1 MIGDGDS
8 HTLKIALIG
17 NPNSGKST
25 VFNQM
30 TGLRQ
35 RTGNFPGVTVE
46 VKEGTLRFPNGH
58 EATLYDFPGTYSL
71 YPTSSDEKVV
81 TSVLANPADPFF
93 PDALVYVADV
103 TKLEKHL
110 LLFTQ
115 LLDLN
120 LPLLLALNM
129 SDSAAEL
136 GIKVNA
142 SKLAESFGVPV
153 IPISGRTGQNTMRL
167 IIELEKMVDGPRST
181 VHGARSTMDGA
192 RLTVDGARPTVD
204 GTRKSEPGDS
214 VYREPSTVY
223 RKPFYPLTES
233 EKQVS
238 EAIRHNLGV
247 ENPYRA
253 LLLAHHSEWLF
264 FLKKTEKDTIA
275 AIVTTKNFQ
284 SLRAQ
289 VDETLERYD
298 RFTPISQAAVATPPA
313 FPNTPTDRI
322 DAILTHR
329 IGGPLIFF
337 VVMMLVFQAIFDWS
351 TYPMDW
357 IESGFAAL
365 SEFLTAQMPAA
376 WYTELLT
383 EGILAG
389 LGGILVF
396 VPQIAILFLLI
407 SILEEVGYMSR
418 VVFMFD
424 KTMRRFG
431 MNGRSMVSLISGSA
445 CAVPA
450 IMSSRTIGNWQE
462 RLITIMVTPFISCS
476 ARIPVYL
483 VLIGLAV
490 PAIKIGGILNLQSL
504 VFGAMYV
511 LGVLTAFAAGWAMK
525 RWLNR
530 REHSFLAIEL
540 PVYRMPL
547 LKNVLLNVW
556 EKVLAF
562 IAGAG
567 KIILIVSIALW
578 ALSRFGPGDSIE
590 KAEIAA
596 KTEALESKLDS
607 ADTDGLIQQRK
618 LEASWAGQSGKLMEP
633 VIRPLGYDWKIG
645 IALLTSFAA
654 REVFTGTLA
663 VLYNMGGSEA
673 DINDRGENEAKATL
687 RERMK
692 SEKFSDTGNPVYTL
706 ATALSLLVFYA
717 LAMQCFSTLAVVRRE
732 TGSWKWA
739 ALQFG
744 FMSGLAYL
752 AAWAVYVLFS

>member
-1 MIGDGDS
+1 MNGDGAS
-8 HTLKIALIG
+8 IKLKIALIG

-25 VFNQM
+25 VFNQL

-46 VKEGTLRFPNGH
+46 VKEGALILPGGSESILF
-58 EATLYDFPGTYSL
+58 DFPGTYSL
-71 YPTSSDEKVV
+71 YPTASDEKVV
-81 TSVLANPADPFF
+81 ASVLTNPADPFF

-120 LPLLLALNM
+120 IPVLLALNF
-129 SDSAAEL
+129 SDSAEEL

-142 SKLAESFGVPV
+142 SRLSESFDVPV
-153 IPISGRTGQNTMRL
+153 IPISGRTGLNVNRL
-167 IIELEKMVDGPRST
+167 VLELEKMLNQTQVNSSR
-181 VHGARSTMDGA
+181 V
-192 RLTVDGARPTVD
+192 
-204 GTRKSEPGDS
+204 
-214 VYREPSTVY
+214 
-223 RKPFYPLTES
+223 PFYRLKDA

-238 EAIRHNLGV
+238 EAIRQNLSV

-253 LLLAHHSEWLF
+253 LLIAHHAHWLH
-264 FLKKTEKDTIA
+264 FLKPTEKETVS
-275 AIVTTKNFQ
+275 AIVSTKNFQ

-298 RFTPISQAAVATPPA
+298 RFVPISQSAIVSPPA

-329 IGGPLIFF
+329 VAGPLIFF
-337 VVMMLVFQAIFDWS
+337 SVMLLVFQAIFDWS
-351 TYPMDW
+351 VYPMDW
-357 IESGFAAL
+357 IEGGFAFI
-365 SEFLTAQMPAA
+365 SDFLKAQMPEV

-383 EGILAG
+383 DGILAG

-407 SILEEVGYMSR
+407 SILEEIGYMSR

-462 RLITIMVTPFISCS
+462 RLITVMVTPFISCS

-490 PAIKIGGILNLQSL
+490 PAIKFGGVLSLQSL
-504 VFGAMYV
+504 VFGAMYL
-511 LGVLTAFAAGWAMK
+511 LGIIAAFSSGWAMK
-525 RWLNR
+525 RWLHR

-540 PVYRMPL
+540 PVYRMPHW
-547 LKNVLLNVW
+547 KNVMMNVW
-556 EKVLAF
+556 EKVKAF

-567 KIILIVSIALW
+567 KIILVVSIALW
-578 ALSRFGPGDSIE
+578 GLSRFGPGNSIE
-590 KAEIAA
+590 QANRAAE
-596 KTEALESKLDS
+596 KEAIQMSLDS
-607 ADTDGLIQQRK
+607 VETQGLMQQRA
-618 LEASWAGQSGKLMEP
+618 LEASWAGQAGKIMEP

-673 DINDRGENEAKATL
+673 DINDRSENAAKATL

-692 SEKFSDTGNPVYTL
+692 NEKFRDSGKPVYTL

-717 LAMQCFSTLAVVRRE
+717 LSMQCFSTLAVVRRE

-739 ALQFG
+739 ALQFA
-744 FMSGLAYL
+744 FMSIAAYL
-752 AAWAVYVLFS
+752 GAWAVYVLFS

>member
-1 MIGDGDS
+1 MTEAS
-8 HTLKIALIG
+8 PSLKIALIG

-46 VKEGTLRFPNGH
+46 VKEGTFRFPSGQ

-71 YPTSSDEKVV
+71 YPTSTDEKVV
-81 TSVLANPADPFF
+81 ASVLTNPADPFF
-93 PDALVYVADV
+93 PDAFVYVADV

-142 SKLAESFGVPV
+142 SKLAEAFGVPV

-167 IIELEKMVDGPRST
+167 IVELEKMVRHTEASNRSSFI
-181 VHGARSTMDGA
+181 VHRS
-192 RLTVDGARPTVD
+192 
-204 GTRKSEPGDS
+204 
-214 VYREPSTVY
+214 
-223 RKPFYPLTES
+223 PFYPLTDL

-238 EAIRHNLGV
+238 EAVRQNLGV

-253 LLLAHHSEWLF
+253 LLLAHHAAWLP
-264 FLKKTEKDTIA
+264 FLKNGEKETVTTI
-275 AIVTTKNFQ
+275 VSTKNFQ

-298 RFTPISQAAVATPPA
+298 RFTPISQAAIVRPAA

-322 DAILTHR
+322 DAVLTHR
-329 IGGPLIFF
+329 VAGPLIFF
-337 VVMMLVFQAIFDWS
+337 AVMMLVFQAIFDWS
-351 TYPMDW
+351 VYPMDW
-357 IESGFAAL
+357 IESGFGSL
-365 SEFLTAQMPAA
+365 SDFLTARMPAA

-383 EGILAG
+383 DGILAG

-396 VPQIAILFLLI
+396 VPQIAILFLLV

-462 RLITIMVTPFISCS
+462 RLITVMVTPFISCS

-490 PAIKIGGILNLQSL
+490 PAVKLGGVLSLQSL

-511 LGVLTAFAAGWAMK
+511 LGVLAAFASGWVMK

-547 LKNVLLNVW
+547 WKNVLLDVW
-556 EKVLAF
+556 GKVQAF
-562 IAGAG
+562 VVGAG
-567 KIILIVSIALW
+567 KIILLVSIALW
-578 ALSRFGPGDSIE
+578 ALSRFGPGDSME
-590 KAEIAA
+590 QADRAA
-596 KTEALESKLDS
+596 QTEALQSRFDS
-607 ADTDGLIQQRK
+607 VDTEGLVQQRR
-618 LEASWAGQSGKLMEP
+618 LEASWAGQAGKWMEP

-663 VLYNMGGSEA
+663 VLYNMGGAEA
-673 DINDRGENEAKATL
+673 DINDRSDNAAKATL

-692 SEKFSDTGNPVYTL
+692 NEKFGDTGKPVYSL

-739 ALQFG
+739 AFQFV

-752 AAWAVYVLFS
+752 AAWLVYVVFS

>member
-1 MIGDGDS
+1 MNQV
-8 HTLKIALIG
+8 TPPLKIALIG

-46 VKEGTLRFPNGH
+46 VKEGTLNFPNGH

-81 TSVLANPADPFF
+81 AAVLTNPIDPYF
-93 PDALVYVADV
+93 PDAMVYVADV

-120 LPLLLALNM
+120 IPVLLALNM
-129 SDSAAEL
+129 SDSAEDL

-142 SKLAESFGVPV
+142 SKISESFGVPV
-153 IPISGRTGQNTMRL
+153 IPISGRTGHNTMRL
-167 IIELEKMVDGPRST
+167 IVELEKMATGERLMVNRKPF
-181 VHGARSTMDGA
+181 TMN
-192 RLTVDGARPTVD
+192 RP
-204 GTRKSEPGDS
+204 
-214 VYREPSTVY
+214 
-223 RKPFYPLTES
+223 PFYPLTDS

-238 EAIRHNLGV
+238 EAIRQNLGV

-253 LLLAHHSEWLF
+253 LLIGHHGSWLP
-264 FLKKTEKDTIA
+264 FLNTAEKETVA
-275 AIVTTKNFQ
+275 AIVLTKNFQ

-289 VDETLERYD
+289 VDETLDRYD
-298 RFTPISQAAVATPPA
+298 RFIPLSQAAIVSPPA

-322 DAILTHR
+322 DAVLTHR
-329 IGGPLIFF
+329 LWGPLIFF
-337 VVMMLVFQAIFDWS
+337 AVMMLVFQAIFDWS
-351 TYPMDW
+351 NYPMGW
-357 IESGFAAL
+357 IEIGFAKL
-365 SEFLTAQMPAA
+365 SEFLTLQLPAA
-376 WYTELLT
+376 WYTEMLT
-383 EGILAG
+383 DGILAG

-407 SILEEVGYMSR
+407 SILEEIGYMSR

-462 RLITIMVTPFISCS
+462 RLITVMVTPFISCS

-483 VLIGLAV
+483 VLIGIAV
-490 PAIKIGGILNLQSL
+490 PATKVGGFVSLQSL
-504 VFGAMYV
+504 VFGAMYL
-511 LGVLTAFAAGWAMK
+511 LGVLAAFSSGWAMK
-525 RWLNR
+525 RWLHR

-540 PVYRMPL
+540 PVYRIPL
-547 LKNVLLNVW
+547 WKNVFLNVW
-556 EKVLAF
+556 EKVKAF
-562 IAGAG
+562 VVGAG
-567 KIILIVSIALW
+567 KIILVVSIALW
-578 ALSRFGPGDSIE
+578 ALSRFGPGNSIE
-590 KAEIAA
+590 QAA
-596 KTEALESKLDS
+596 VLAQTEAVQLNLDS
-607 ADTDGLIQQRK
+607 AGTDGLVHQRS
-618 LEASWAGQSGKLMEP
+618 LEASWAGQAGKLMEP

-663 VLYNMGGSEA
+663 VLYNMGGAES
-673 DINDRGENEAKATL
+673 DINDHSENEAKATL
-687 RERMK
+687 RQRMQK
-692 SEKFSDTGNPVYTL
+692 EKFSDTGDPVYSL

-717 LAMQCFSTLAVVRRE
+717 LSMQCFSTLAVVRRE

-739 ALQFG
+739 GLQFG
-744 FMSGLAYL
+744 FMSLLAYL
-752 AAWAVYVLFS
+752 GAWAVYVLFS

>member
-1 MIGDGDS
+1 MAHLKFMHGDGDS
-8 HTLKIALIG
+8 HPLKIALIG

-25 VFNQM
+25 VFNQL

-46 VKEGTLRFPNGH
+46 VKEGTIHFPNGQ
-58 EATLYDFPGTYSL
+58 EAVLYDFPGTYSL

-81 TSVLANPADPFF
+81 ATVMCNPEDPFF
-93 PDALVYVADV
+93 PDVLLYVADV

-115 LLDLN
+115 LLDLK
-120 LPLLLALNM
+120 LPMVLALNM
-129 SDSAAEL
+129 ADSAAGL
-136 GIKVNA
+136 GIKIN
-142 SKLAESFGVPV
+142 SQKLSEIFGVPV
-153 IPISGRTGQNTMRL
+153 IPISGRTGHNTMRL
-167 IIELEKMVDGPRST
+167 LLEMEKLVSQNASILRS
-181 VHGARSTMDGA
+181 S
-192 RLTVDGARPTVD
+192 
-204 GTRKSEPGDS
+204 
-214 VYREPSTVY
+214 
-223 RKPFYPLTES
+223 FYTFTES
-233 EKQVS
+233 EKQVA
-238 EAIRHNLGV
+238 EAVRLNLSI
-247 ENPYRA
+247 EEPYRA
-253 LLLAHHSEWLF
+253 LLTAHHASWLP
-264 FLKKTEKDTIA
+264 FLKNTEKETIA
-275 AIVTTKNFQ
+275 AILDTKKFQ

-298 RFTPISQAAVATPPA
+298 RFTPITQAAISTPPA
-313 FPNTPTDRI
+313 FPNTGTDRI

-329 IGGPLIFF
+329 IWGPTIFF
-337 VVMMLVFQAIFDWS
+337 LVMLLVFQAIFDWS

-357 IESGFAAL
+357 IEQGFGML
-365 SEFLTAQMPAA
+365 GEFFTSKLPAA

-383 EGILAG
+383 DGILAG

-396 VPQIAILFLLI
+396 VPQIALLFFLI
-407 SILEEVGYMSR
+407 SILEEIGYMSR

-450 IMSSRTIGNWQE
+450 IMSSRTISNWQE
-462 RLITIMVTPFISCS
+462 RLITVMVTPFISCS

-490 PAIKIGGILNLQSL
+490 PAIKIAGVFNLQSL
-504 VFGAMYV
+504 VFGAMYL
-511 LGVLTAFAAGWAMK
+511 LGLLTAFLAGWAMK

-540 PVYRMPL
+540 PVYRMPHW
-547 LKNVLLNVW
+547 KNVFLNVW
-556 EKVLAF
+556 ENVRSF

-578 ALSRFGPGDSIE
+578 ALSRFGPGDAIAQAE
-590 KAEIAA
+590 KSALVEAAE
-596 KTEALESKLDS
+596 KGKDSTETEDLV
-607 ADTDGLIQQRK
+607 QQRR
-618 LEASWAGQSGKLMEP
+618 LEASWAGQAGKWMEP
-633 VIRPLGYDWKIG
+633 AIRPLGYDWKIG

-663 VLYNMGGSEA
+663 VLYNMGDQEA
-673 DINDRGENEAKATL
+673 DITSRTETEAKATL
-687 RERMK
+687 RQKMK
-692 SEKFSDTGNPVYTL
+692 AEKFSDTGKPVYSL

-732 TGSWKWA
+732 TGNWKWA
-739 ALQFG
+739 GLQFVC
-744 FMSGLAYL
+744 MSLLAYF

>member
-1 MIGDGDS
+1 MNGDGD
-8 HTLKIALIG
+8 LPIIKIALIG

-25 VFNQM
+25 IFNQM

-35 RTGNFPGVTVE
+35 RTGNFPGITVE
-46 VKEGTLRFPNGH
+46 VKEGTLHFPSGQ
-58 EATLYDFPGTYSL
+58 EAVLYDFPGTYSL

-81 TSVLANPADPFF
+81 ASVLTNPADPYF
-93 PDALVYVADV
+93 PEAMVYVADV

-120 LPLLLALNM
+120 IPLLLALNM
-129 SDSAAEL
+129 SDSAAEM

-142 SKLAESFGVPV
+142 SKLSEAFGVPV
-153 IPISGRTGQNTMRL
+153 IPISGRTGHNTMRL
-167 IIELEKMVDGPRST
+167 IVELEKMV
-181 VHGARSTMDGA
+181 H
-192 RLTVDGARPTVD
+192 
-204 GTRKSEPGDS
+204 GTRFTEDRPPFT
-214 VYREPSTVY
+214 VNRPPSTVN
-223 RKPFYPLTES
+223 RVPSTVNRPPFYPLTES

-238 EAIRHNLGV
+238 EAIRQNLRV
-247 ENPYRA
+247 ENPYRS
-253 LLLAHHSEWLF
+253 LLIAHHSNWLL
-264 FLKKTEKDTIA
+264 FLKPVEKETVSTIVA
-275 AIVTTKNFQ
+275 TKNFQ

-298 RFTPISQAAVATPPA
+298 RFIPISQASVASPPT

-322 DAILTHR
+322 DAVLTHR
-329 IGGPLIFF
+329 VGGPLIFF
-337 VVMMLVFQAIFDWS
+337 AVMMLVFQAIFDWS
-351 TYPMDW
+351 SYPMDW
-357 IESGFAAL
+357 IETGFGSL
-365 SEFLTAQMPAA
+365 SDFLTAHMPAT

-383 EGILAG
+383 NGILAG

-407 SILEEVGYMSR
+407 SILEEVGYMAR

-462 RLITIMVTPFISCS
+462 RLITVMVTPFISCS

-483 VLIGLAV
+483 VLIGMAV
-490 PAIKIGGILNLQSL
+490 PATRFGGIVSLQSL
-504 VFGAMYV
+504 VFGSMYL
-511 LGVLTAFAAGWAMK
+511 LGVLAAFASGWAMK
-525 RWLNR
+525 RWLRR

-540 PVYRMPL
+540 PVYRIPL
-547 LKNVLLNVW
+547 WKNVLLNVW
-556 EKVLAF
+556 GKVKAF
-562 IAGAG
+562 IVGAG
-567 KIILIVSIALW
+567 KIILVVSMALW
-578 ALSRFGPGDSIE
+578 GLSRFGPGDAIE
-590 KAEIAA
+590 QADQSAQ
-596 KTEALESKLDS
+596 TEARQSNLDS
-607 ADTDGLIQQRK
+607 TEMHGLVQQRR
-618 LEASWAGQSGKLMEP
+618 LEASWAGQAGKWMEP

-663 VLYNMGGSEA
+663 VLYNMEGSEA
-673 DINDRGENEAKATL
+673 DINDSSENAAKATL

-692 SEKFSDTGNPVYTL
+692 KEKFMDTGKPVYTF

-717 LAMQCFSTLAVVRRE
+717 LSMQCFSTLAVVRRE

-744 FMSGLAYL
+744 FMSIAAYL
-752 AAWAVYVLFS
+752 GAWSVYSLFS

>member
-1 MIGDGDS
+1 MSCLPIMTDGS
-8 HTLKIALIG
+8 PSLKIALIG

-58 EATLYDFPGTYSL
+58 EATLFDFPGTYSL
-71 YPTSSDEKVV
+71 YPTSTDEKVV
-81 TSVLANPADPFF
+81 ASVLTDPAAPYF
-93 PDALVYVADV
+93 PDAMVYVADV

-120 LPLLLALNM
+120 IPLLLALNM

-142 SKLAESFGVPV
+142 AKLAESFGVPV
-153 IPISGRTGQNTMRL
+153 IPISGRTGHNTMRL
-167 IIELEKMVDGPRST
+167 ILELEKMVNK
-181 VHGARSTMDGA
+181 V
-192 RLTVDGARPTVD
+192 PTNTDRV
-204 GTRKSEPGDS
+204 
-214 VYREPSTVY
+214 
-223 RKPFYPLTES
+223 PFYPLTES

-238 EAIRHNLGV
+238 EAIRQNLGV

-253 LLLAHHSEWLF
+253 LLLAHHAGWLH
-264 FLKKTEKDTIA
+264 FLTQQEKETVS
-275 AIVTTKNFQ
+275 AIVSTKKFQ

-298 RFTPISQAAVATPPA
+298 RFIPISQAAVASPPT

-322 DAILTHR
+322 DAVLTHR
-329 IGGPLIFF
+329 LGGPLIFF
-337 VVMMLVFQAIFDWS
+337 AVMMLVFQAIFDWS
-351 TYPMDW
+351 VYPMDW
-357 IESGFAAL
+357 IESGFESL
-365 SEFLTAQMPAA
+365 SSFLTDQLPAA

-462 RLITIMVTPFISCS
+462 RLITVMVTPFISCS

-490 PAIKIGGILNLQSL
+490 PAVKLGGFLSLQSL

-511 LGVLTAFAAGWAMK
+511 LGVLAAFASGWAMK
-525 RWLNR
+525 RWLHR

-540 PVYRMPL
+540 PVYRIPHWR
-547 LKNVLLNVW
+547 NVALDVW
-556 EKVLAF
+556 EKVRAF
-562 IAGAG
+562 IVGAG
-567 KIILIVSIALW
+567 KIILVVSIALW
-578 ALSRFGPGDSIE
+578 GLSRFGPGDSIE
-590 KAEIAA
+590 QADRMAQ
-596 KTEALESKLDS
+596 TEAVEASMDS
-607 ADTDGLIQQRK
+607 VETEGHVQQRR
-618 LEASWAGQSGKLMEP
+618 LEASWAGQAGKLMEP

-663 VLYNMGGSEA
+663 VLYNMGGAEA
-673 DINDRGENEAKATL
+673 DINDRSENEAKATL

-692 SEKFSDTGNPVYTL
+692 SEKFSDTGKPVYTL

-717 LAMQCFSTLAVVRRE
+717 LAMQCFSTLAVVKRE

-739 ALQFG
+739 MLQFG
-744 FMSGLAYL
+744 FMSAAAYL
-752 AAWAVYVLFS
+752 GAWAVYVLFS

>member
-1 MIGDGDS
+1 MNGDS
-8 HTLKIALIG
+8 GNPLPLKIALIG

-25 VFNQM
+25 VFNQI

-35 RTGNFPGVTVE
+35 RTGNFPGITVE
-46 VKEGTLRFPNGH
+46 AKEGTLRLPSGK
-58 EATLYDFPGTYSL
+58 EAILYDFPGTYSL
-71 YPTSSDEKVV
+71 YPTASDEKVV
-81 TSVLANPADPFF
+81 VSVLANPSDPFF
-93 PDALVYVADV
+93 PDILVYVADV

-120 LPLLLALNM
+120 LPILLALNM
-129 SDSAAEL
+129 SDSATEL

-142 SKLAESFGVPV
+142 SKLSDAFGVPV
-153 IPISGRTGQNTMRL
+153 VPISGRTGENTMRL
-167 IIELEKMVDGPRST
+167 MAELENMANESRS
-181 VHGARSTMDGA
+181 VSNRA
-192 RLTVDGARPTVD
+192 
-204 GTRKSEPGDS
+204 
-214 VYREPSTVY
+214 
-223 RKPFYPLTES
+223 PFYPLTES

-238 EAIRHNLGV
+238 EAIRQNLGV
-247 ENPYRA
+247 ENHYRA
-253 LLLAHHSEWLF
+253 LLLAHHADWLH
-264 FLKKTEKDTIA
+264 FLNNPEKETVA
-275 AIVTTKNFQ
+275 AIVSTKNFQ
-284 SLRAQ
+284 SLRTQ

-298 RFTPISQAAVATPPA
+298 RFTPISQAAVVAPPA

-322 DAILTHR
+322 DAVLTHR
-329 IGGPLIFF
+329 IGGPLVFF
-337 VVMMLVFQAIFDWS
+337 AVMMLIFQAIFDWS
-351 TYPMDW
+351 GYPMDW
-357 IESGFAAL
+357 IEGGFGML
-365 SEFLTAQMPAA
+365 SEFITQRMPAA
-376 WYTELLT
+376 WYTELIT
-383 EGILAG
+383 DGILAG
-389 LGGILVF
+389 FGGILVF

-407 SILEEVGYMSR
+407 SVLEEVGYMAR

-424 KTMRRFG
+424 KTMRRYG
-431 MNGRSMVSLISGSA
+431 MNGRSMVSLISGTA

-450 IMSSRTIGNWQE
+450 IMSTRTIGNWQE
-462 RLITIMVTPFISCS
+462 RLITVMVTPFISCS

-490 PAIKIGGILNLQSL
+490 PAVKLGGFLSL
-504 VFGAMYV
+504 RSVVFGAMYL

-540 PVYRMPL
+540 PVYRIPDW
-547 LKNVLLNVW
+547 KNVLMNTW
-556 EKVLAF
+556 EKVWAF
-562 IAGAG
+562 IVGAG
-567 KIILIVSIALW
+567 KIILVVSIALW

-590 KAEIAA
+590 RAA
-596 KTEALESKLDS
+596 KVAEQEAIQKNMDPAEM
-607 ADTDGLIQQRK
+607 DGFVQQRK
-618 LEASWAGQSGKLMEP
+618 LEASWAGQAGKWLEP
-633 VIRPLGYDWKIG
+633 AIRPLGYDWKIG

-663 VLYNMGGSEA
+663 VLYNMGGAEG
-673 DINDRGENEAKATL
+673 DINDRTENEAKATL

-692 SEKFSDTGNPVYTL
+692 SEKFSDTGEPVYTL

-739 ALQFG
+739 LLQFV

-752 AAWAVYVLFS
+752 AAWLVYVLFS

>member
-1 MIGDGDS
+1 MNDVDGS
-8 HTLKIALIG
+8 PTLKIALIG

-46 VKEGTLRFPNGH
+46 VKEGTLRFPSGH
-58 EATLYDFPGTYSL
+58 EATLFDFPGTYSL

-81 TSVLANPADPFF
+81 ASVLTNPADPYF
-93 PDALVYVADV
+93 PDAMVYVADV

-120 LPLLLALNM
+120 IPLLLALNL

-142 SKLAESFGVPV
+142 SKLSESFGVPV
-153 IPISGRTGQNTMRL
+153 IPISGRTGHNTMRL
-167 IIELEKMVDGPRST
+167 ILELEKMVKSHRST
-181 VHGARSTMDGA
+181 VNSQQSTVNSQQSIVNSQQSTVNSQQSTVNSQRST
-192 RLTVDGARPTVD
+192 
-204 GTRKSEPGDS
+204 
-214 VYREPSTVY
+214 
-223 RKPFYPLTES
+223 FYPLTDS

-238 EAIRHNLGV
+238 EAIRQNLGV
-247 ENPYRA
+247 QNPYRA
-253 LLLAHHSEWLF
+253 LLLAHHSNWLH
-264 FLKKTEKDTIA
+264 FLNAQEKETVSTI
-275 AIVTTKNFQ
+275 VSTKNFQ

-298 RFTPISQAAVATPPA
+298 RFIPISQAAVVSPPA

-322 DAILTHR
+322 DAVLTHR
-329 IGGPLIFF
+329 LGGPLIFF
-337 VVMMLVFQAIFDWS
+337 TVMMLVFQAIFDWS
-351 TYPMDW
+351 VYPMDW
-357 IESGFAAL
+357 IESGFALL
-365 SEFLTAQMPAA
+365 SDFLTAQMPAA
-376 WYTELLT
+376 WYTELIT
-383 EGILAG
+383 DGILAG

-462 RLITIMVTPFISCS
+462 RLITVMVTPFISCS

-490 PAIKIGGILNLQSL
+490 PAIKLGGVLSLQSL

-511 LGVLTAFAAGWAMK
+511 LGVLAAFATGWIMK
-525 RWLNR
+525 HWLHR

-540 PVYRMPL
+540 PVYRMPHW
-547 LKNVLLNVW
+547 KNVLMNVW
-556 EKVLAF
+556 EKVKAF
-562 IAGAG
+562 MVGAG
-567 KIILIVSIALW
+567 KIILVVSIALW
-578 ALSRFGPGDSIE
+578 GLSRFGPGDSVE
-590 KAEIAA
+590 QADRAA
-596 KTEALESKLDS
+596 QTEALQSSLDS
-607 ADTDGLIQQRK
+607 GETQGLVQQRR
-618 LEASWAGQSGKLMEP
+618 LEASWAGQAGKVMEP
-633 VIRPLGYDWKIG
+633 AIRPLGYDWKIG

-673 DINDRGENEAKATL
+673 DINDRNDNEAKATL

-692 SEKFSDTGNPVYTL
+692 KEKFGDTGKPVYSL

-717 LAMQCFSTLAVVRRE
+717 LSMQCFSTLAVVRRE

-739 ALQFG
+739 ALQFT
-744 FMSGLAYL
+744 FMSIAAYL
-752 AAWAVYVLFS
+752 GAWAVYALFS

>member
-1 MIGDGDS
+1 MTDGS
-8 HTLKIALIG
+8 PSLKIALIG

-58 EATLYDFPGTYSL
+58 EATLFDFPGTYSL
-71 YPTSSDEKVV
+71 YPTSTDEKVV
-81 TSVLANPADPFF
+81 ASVLTDPAAPYF
-93 PDALVYVADV
+93 PDAMVYVADV

-120 LPLLLALNM
+120 IPLLLALNM

-142 SKLAESFGVPV
+142 AKLAESFGVPV
-153 IPISGRTGQNTMRL
+153 IPISGRTGHNTMRL
-167 IIELEKMVDGPRST
+167 ILELEKMVNK
-181 VHGARSTMDGA
+181 V
-192 RLTVDGARPTVD
+192 PTNTDRV
-204 GTRKSEPGDS
+204 
-214 VYREPSTVY
+214 
-223 RKPFYPLTES
+223 PFYPLTES

-238 EAIRHNLGV
+238 EAIRQNLGV

-253 LLLAHHSEWLF
+253 LLLAHHAGWLH
-264 FLKKTEKDTIA
+264 FLNQHEKETVS
-275 AIVTTKNFQ
+275 AIVSTKNFQ

-298 RFTPISQAAVATPPA
+298 RFIPISQAAVASPPA

-322 DAILTHR
+322 DAVLTHR
-329 IGGPLIFF
+329 VGGPLIFF
-337 VVMMLVFQAIFDWS
+337 AVMMLVFQAIFDWS
-351 TYPMDW
+351 VYPMDW
-357 IESGFAAL
+357 IESGFESL
-365 SEFLTAQMPAA
+365 SGFLTDQLPAA

-462 RLITIMVTPFISCS
+462 RLITVMVTPFISCS

-490 PAIKIGGILNLQSL
+490 PAVKLGGFLSLQSL

-511 LGVLTAFAAGWAMK
+511 LGVLAAFASGWAMK
-525 RWLNR
+525 RWLHR

-540 PVYRMPL
+540 PVYRIPHWR
-547 LKNVLLNVW
+547 NVALDVW
-556 EKVLAF
+556 EKVKAF
-562 IAGAG
+562 IVGAG
-567 KIILIVSIALW
+567 KIILVVSIALW
-578 ALSRFGPGDSIE
+578 GLSRFGPGDSIE
-590 KAEIAA
+590 QADRMAQ
-596 KTEALESKLDS
+596 TEAVESSMDS
-607 ADTDGLIQQRK
+607 VETEGHVQQRR
-618 LEASWAGQSGKLMEP
+618 LEASWAGQAGKLMEP

-663 VLYNMGGSEA
+663 VLYNMGGAEA
-673 DINDRGENEAKATL
+673 DINDRSENAAKATL

-692 SEKFSDTGNPVYTL
+692 NEKFSDTGKPVYTL

-717 LAMQCFSTLAVVRRE
+717 LAMQCFSTLAVVKRE

-739 ALQFG
+739 MMQFG
-744 FMSGLAYL
+744 FMSAAAYL
-752 AAWAVYVLFS
+752 GALAVYTLFS